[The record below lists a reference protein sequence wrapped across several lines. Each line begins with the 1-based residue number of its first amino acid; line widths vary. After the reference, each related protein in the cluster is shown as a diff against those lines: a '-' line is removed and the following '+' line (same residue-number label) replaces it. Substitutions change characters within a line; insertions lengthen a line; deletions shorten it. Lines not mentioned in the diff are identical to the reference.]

1 MAQRSQRVAV
11 YGMGYVGKA
20 LAAVMLRAGFE
31 VVGVD
36 VDEAKVEELNSGS
49 IRYVEAKARE
59 AILEGLKEGRF
70 RATTDG
76 VVASR
81 ECRVKLV
88 TVPVYLGP
96 SYEPDFSSLEAAAR
110 DVGRGA
116 MRGDLVV
123 LESSVPP
130 GTTLNVVKP
139 VLEESS
145 GLRVEEELLLAYS
158 PERIYIGRAVEDIEE
173 RYPKVVAGVGP
184 RSAKAAV
191 ELYSRVARRGV
202 ILLSSPTA
210 AELEKLAEGVY
221 RDVNIALAN
230 ELAKLCAALG
240 VDYLEVRRAANS
252 QPYSHLHMP
261 GVGTGGYCIPVYPR
275 YLMYAAR
282 RAGVELPLVELAR
295 RVNAS
300 MPGYTAGLVDS
311 VARELGLERP
321 MVAVLGL
328 AFRGGIDDTR
338 LSPTY
343 DLLDLLLKRGYED
356 VVVHDPYVER
366 DERLSELGIP
376 LLRDL
381 SEALE
386 GRNLVVIAT
395 DHPEYRGLS
404 LRMLKELAC
413 VERLGVVDGRL
424 LIGDWRH
431 PPSGVAYAAIGR
443 PLVRG

>member
-1 MAQRSQRVAV
+1 
-11 YGMGYVGKA
+11 MGYVGKA

-36 VDEAKVEELNSGS
+36 VDEAKVEELNKGRV
-49 IRYVEAKARE
+49 RYVEAKARD
-59 AILEGLKEGRF
+59 AILRGLREGRF

-76 VVASR
+76 VAASR
-81 ECRVKLV
+81 ECRVKLI
-88 TVPVYLGP
+88 TVPVYLSP

-110 DVGRGA
+110 DVGMGA
-116 MRGDLVV
+116 MSGDLVV
-123 LESSVPP
+123 LEASVPP

-145 GLRVEEELLLAYS
+145 GLRIEEELLLAYS
-158 PERIYIGRAVEDIEE
+158 PERVYIGRAVEDIEE
-173 RYPKVVAGVGP
+173 RYPKIVAGAGP

-230 ELAKLCAALG
+230 ELARLCAALG

-261 GVGTGGYCIPVYPR
+261 GVGTGGYCIPVYPH
-275 YLMYAAR
+275 YLVHAAR
-282 RAGVELPLVELAR
+282 RAGVELPLIELAR

-300 MPGYTAGLVDS
+300 MPGYTAGLVDA

-321 MVAVLGL
+321 RVAVLGL

-343 DLLDLLLKRGYED
+343 DLLDHLLKRGYED

-381 SEALE
+381 AEALE
-386 GRNLVVIAT
+386 GRDLVVIAT
-395 DHPEYRGLS
+395 DHPEYGELS
-404 LRMLKELAC
+404 LRTLKELAR
-413 VERLGVVDGRL
+413 VDRLGVVDGRL
-424 LIGDWRH
+424 LVCDWRRA
-431 PPSGVAYAAIGR
+431 PPGVVYAAVGR
-443 PLVRG
+443 PLVKG